1 MSNIPLIQQNRLP
14 GSLQLRRA
22 KKVTS
27 SEQSNEHAPKVQRRL
42 ERRKNQ
48 NRRKK
53 QINIRFDR
61 RLRGNHRRKHLSMQ
75 QSAAEPADLD
85 DNVGTNINTT
95 A

>member
-1 MSNIPLIQQNRLP
+1 MSNIPIQQNRLP
-14 GSLQLRRA
+14 GSLQLRRT

-53 QINIRFDR
+53 QIKVRFDR
-61 RLRGNHRRKHLSMQ
+61 RLRGNHRRRHLSMQ
-75 QSAAEPADLD
+75 QSAAETADLN